1 MFKLFSL
8 SNRQLFALLFTI
20 IALNV
25 NILATNESNDNQ
37 ISEQSDQLSDN
48 SDFSEIDIIDSENAI
63 SDTIEPSDDNQT
75 LALLSTDADA
85 SAGSANETGAETSV
99 QVNAT
104 HETKVNCTPVNIDVA
119 TNQVR
124 HHLASVWNR

>member
-1 MFKLFSL
+1 MSIFWPQMSRTTTKSVNSPTNCRTIQTSVKSISSIVRMLF
-8 SNRQLFALLFTI
+8 R
-20 IALNV
+20 
-25 NILATNESNDNQ
+25 
-37 ISEQSDQLSDN
+37 
-48 SDFSEIDIIDSENAI
+48 
-63 SDTIEPSDDNQT
+63 DTIEPSDDNQT

-124 HHLASVWNR
+124 HHLASVWNL